1 MLRALLAAAIDDCP
15 DGDRRR
21 HLSSEH
27 RPPLGGLSDYL
38 VHRQEHEIHA
48 RVNHYWAIAT
58 ECRSERRTGA
68 AELRDGR
75 VDHALAA
82 ELAVQVRH
90 RISDVPRAPESLA
103 DREHLGMVREQI
115 LEAVANGSSVTGRYC
130 GFVQC
135 LFAIVPLYTRLSN
148 DFAGG

>member
-1 MLRALLAAAIDDCP
+1 
-15 DGDRRR
+15 
-21 HLSSEH
+21 
-27 RPPLGGLSDYL
+27 
-38 VHRQEHEIHA
+38 
-48 RVNHYWAIAT
+48 VNHNGSIAT
-58 ECRSERRTGA
+58 EGSSERSARA
-68 AELRDGR
+68 AELGDRR

-82 ELAVQVRH
+82 ELAVEVSH
-90 RISDVPRAPESLA
+90 RIADIPWAPESLA
-103 DREHLGMVREQI
+103 DRKDLGMVRKQM